1 MTYFG
6 FLARYVLP
14 PLLIFGG
21 LVLFDR
27 QILKRSPAPFD
38 GWPPLRVLAGLV
50 IVAVVYTTPWD
61 NYLVA
66 SGVWWYD
73 PALVTGI
80 TLGYVPLEEYT
91 FFVLQTL
98 LTGFYLLWLMGR
110 LPGRATTRLP
120 AVGGAVRPVAVTGA
134 AVIWAVSTIVLFSG
148 WAPARYLTLI
158 LSWALI
164 PVLIQLAF
172 GADILWRHRRLL
184 FWGIVPSTLYLAAAD
199 ALAIQ
204 AGTWQISPVQTLG
217 IFVGGGLPLE
227 EFTFFLM
234 TNLLV
239 VFGLTLL
246 LARESHERAAGF
258 LGRRRRQSGE
268 VGRPFHD

>member
-50 IVAVVYTTPWD
+50 GVAVVYTTPWD

-98 LTGFYLLWLMGR
+98 LTGFYVLWLMGR
-110 LPGRATTRLP
+110 LPGRATTRP
-120 AVGGAVRPVAVTGA
+120 RTAGGAVRPVAVA
-134 AVIWAVSTIVLFSG
+134 AAAGIWTVSTIVLFSG
-148 WAPARYLTLI
+148 WAPGRYLTLI
-158 LSWALI
+158 LSWALV

-184 FWGIVPSTLYLAAAD
+184 FWGIVPPTLYLAAAD
-199 ALAIQ
+199 AVAIQ
-204 AGTWQISPVQTLG
+204 AGTWQISPAQTLG